1 MSVKS
6 ERGKAGELHVSR
18 YLEKNGWRIAG
29 RNYRV
34 KGGEIDIIAVKNG
47 TIAFVEVKT
56 RKFGSLDGDGMT
68 AVDGDKRK
76 AVIRAA
82 QRYLEACGTEYASV
96 RFDVALVTVT
106 TEEIPRVLGM
116 EYYEDAFDAFT

>member
-6 ERGKAGELHVSR
+6 ERGKAGEEYVSA
-18 YLEKNGWRIAG
+18 YLEKRGWRIAG

-68 AVDGDKRK
+68 AVDAKKRA

-82 QRYLEACGTEYASV
+82 QRYLETGAAGGAAI